1 MILLLIMF
9 VAVTNQVTQIKENMM
24 LDNLAI
30 LALGGAVVCAI
41 FVIAELIAN
50 WRKWK

>member
-1 MILLLIMF
+1 MF
-9 VAVTNQVTQIKENMM
+9 VQVMNLVTQIKEILM

-41 FVIAELIAN
+41 FVIFELIA
-50 WRKWK
+50 KWKGWH